1 MAALRDMPL
10 GSAAPQG
17 EVERLREARNAALE
31 EAATVAIHNSN
42 FGHVEGNK
50 RAFKI
55 ADQILAE
62 RKFNPK
68 QEASMSDRYI
78 PTPHDGQYRPGD
90 LINGRR
96 RSEERRVGEGCVR
109 KCRFRWTPAH

>member
-1 MAALRDMPL
+1 MKRMRPSKERMEKIDRIARANAAGMAALRDMPL

-55 ADQILAE
+55 ADQILG
-62 RKFNPK
+62 RKDVQP
-68 QEASMSDRYI
+68 EA
-78 PTPHDGQYRPGD
+78 G
-90 LINGRR
+90 
-96 RSEERRVGEGCVR
+96 RSEERRVGNEGGSTWRSRGV
-109 KCRFRWTPAH
+109 P